1 MNVSLTLERSCG
13 TGRAYLFT
21 QKGQRYKAEIFYAVS
36 QQCYL
41 PHHHAALFENL
52 PVVHECRCFI
62 STKMYYKFHKH
73 VLGSKMVCQCY
84 TKLLNICIIVI
95 TVALICMLLSTAVDV

>member
-1 MNVSLTLERSCG
+1 M
-13 TGRAYLFT
+13 AYAKSTMEALSEVIT
-21 QKGQRYKAEIFYAVS
+21 SPDAVAG
-36 QQCYL
+36 L
-41 PHHHAALFENL
+41 
-52 PVVHECRCFI
+52 RFI